1 MSLLDVRNQNIE
13 KVTKEALKM
22 FVSKGIENSKVSDIA
37 KNCDLAERS
46 LFRYFPTKAD
56 LVLAAAKL
64 FWYEMVKNSYNVLTQ
79 IDNSLDGI
87 DQLSIVIKT
96 YAHQFFDNK
105 EKLIFVQE
113 SEVYLYRYNKGLLNP
128 VDLLNNQN
136 APMYQVIQKGVKDGS
151 IKNHNIEELYLI
163 VYDSLLGFMQ
173 KMATGIYAKSLSK
186 DEQLQYLNLF
196 CEMLVN
202 SFRK

>member
-151 IKNHNIEELYLI
+151 IKNQNIEELYLI

>member
-64 FWYEMVKNSYNVLTQ
+64 FWYEMVKNSYNVLAK

-151 IKNHNIEELYLI
+151 IKNQNIEELYLI

>member
-64 FWYEMVKNSYNVLTQ
+64 FWHEMVKNSYNVLTQ

-87 DQLSIVIKT
+87 DQLSIVVKT

-113 SEVYLYRYNKGLLNP
+113 SEVYLYRYNKGILNP
-128 VDLLNNQN
+128 VDLLNNQD

-151 IKNHNIEELYLI
+151 IKNQNIEELYLI

-186 DEQLQYLNLF
+186 AEQLQYLNLF